1 MKLGRQNETRET
13 IKLGGSLYKQ
23 GVGRVSFANCGQL
36 VASRACAVA
45 SYIRVTFPHDTC
57 SRRALKP
64 KPGSLSGLVLLI
76 CVNYEIENENTF
88 QLLTVSQKGSIALQP
103 KSTHT

>member
-23 GVGRVSFANCGQL
+23 GVGRVSLANCGQL

-57 SRRALKP
+57 SRALKP
-64 KPGSLSGLVLLI
+64 KLGSLLGVVLVI
-76 CVNYEIENENTF
+76 CV
-88 QLLTVSQKGSIALQP
+88 
-103 KSTHT
+103 